1 MAIYSKALFWAA
13 AIILVALGSK
23 IHVIPKDLADT
34 LVLILPIVAW
44 ISIARGFCGSCTLT
58 EG

>member
-1 MAIYSKALFWAA
+1 MATYFQALLWAA

-23 IHVIPKDLADT
+23 AHVIPKDLAEF
-34 LVLILPIVAW
+34 LVLALPVVGW
-44 ISIARGFCGSCTLT
+44 ISIARGFRGSCKLK